1 MSTPKKPD
9 SQYIQTMFDQLSG
22 RYDLFNRLTSFG
34 QDAAWRRK
42 ALEPL
47 REGMRILDLG
57 CGTGD
62 LALMAAER
70 FPNHGTQVVGI
81 DFSKKMLERASAR
94 LQNNPRLR
102 DSEVTFL
109 KRRAEDLPM
118 ERECYDLVVS
128 GFVLRNIYENIDWV
142 LKGVFQSLKEG
153 GQISFL
159 DITEPSNPVQLK
171 LWQFYMH
178 TVVALYGKI
187 LFGKDYP
194 ADYLT
199 ASAQRFVKPP
209 DFVKKLEVC
218 GFEGIRV
225 QKFMLGSIVLYQAT
239 KRIVKTVGISTPP
252 NPLFELKRGEHA
264 HSRFLRSAE

>member
-1 MSTPKKPD
+1 MDIPQKPD
-9 SQYIQTMFDQLSG
+9 SQYIQDMFDRLSG

-34 QDAAWRRK
+34 QDSAWRKK

-47 REGMRILDLG
+47 KEGMRMLDLG

-62 LALMAAER
+62 LSLMAASR
-70 FPNHGTQVVGI
+70 FPNHGTQIVGI
-81 DFSKKMLERASAR
+81 DFSEKMLERAAER
-94 LQNNPRLR
+94 LQKNPRLR

-142 LKGVFQSLKEG
+142 LKGVYQSLKDG

-159 DITEPSNPVQLK
+159 DITEPSNPIQRG

-194 ADYLT
+194 VDYLT

-209 DFVKKLEVC
+209 DFVKKLETA
-218 GFEGIRV
+218 GFKQTKVR
-225 QKFMLGSIVLYQAT
+225 KFMMGSIVLYQAA
-239 KRIVKTVGISTPP
+239 K
-252 NPLFELKRGEHA
+252 
-264 HSRFLRSAE
+264 

>member
-22 RYDLFNRLTSFG
+22 RYDLFNRLTSFV
-34 QDAAWRRK
+34 QDVAWRRK

-47 REGMRILDLG
+47 REGMRVLDLG

-62 LALMAAER
+62 LSLMAASR
-70 FPNHGTQVVGI
+70 YPNHGTQVVGI
-81 DFSKKMLERASAR
+81 DFSEKMLERAAER
-94 LQNNPRLR
+94 LEKNPRLIN
-102 DSEVTFL
+102 SEVTFL

-194 ADYLT
+194 VDYLT

-209 DFVKKLEVC
+209 DFVKKLDVA
-218 GFEGIRV
+218 GFKNIKV
-225 QKFMLGSIVLYQAT
+225 QKFMMGSIVLYGA
-239 KRIVKTVGISTPP
+239 
-252 NPLFELKRGEHA
+252 LK
-264 HSRFLRSAE
+264 S